1 MFIYNLNQLG
11 RIVKKIDKLIIIFLE
26 KSIDIHVDFDFD
38 FLLMDS
44 WKVINNNKCNG
55 RKLKVRARQISMLI
69 KKISSMDNN

>member
-26 KSIDIHVDFDFD
+26 KSIDIHVDFD

>member
-11 RIVKKIDKLIIIFLE
+11 RIVFLE

-38 FLLMDS
+38 FLLIDS